1 MSLRWFGLMGLAVI
15 PWLSASSQSASSEAP
30 PAQVQSQPKDSSFL
44 GYSASSSAREAD
56 WEEKFRAEISA
67 SNVRENMRRLSAR
80 PHHVGSPY
88 DKDNAEWI
96 LARFKEWGFDAHI
109 ETFDVLFPTP
119 KVRVVEMIKPAA
131 FRASLQEPP
140 IAEDPTSG
148 QTSEQLPT
156 YNAYSA
162 DGDVTAPLVYVNYGN
177 REDYE
182 KLERLGISVKGAI
195 VIARYGGGWRGVK
208 PKVAAEHG
216 AIGCIIFSDPKRD
229 GYFAGDQYPNGGWRP
244 KEGVQRGS
252 VMDTDYPGDPLT
264 PGVGATA
271 QAKRL
276 AIKDAKTITK
286 IPVLPIS
293 YADALPLMSALA
305 GPVAP
310 AEWRGA
316 LPITYHVGS
325 GPAVVHLQV
334 SSNWDMKPIYDVI
347 AILHGSKDA
356 EDWVLR
362 GNHHDAWVN
371 GADDPIAGQ
380 AAMLEEA
387 RALGDL
393 RSRGWVPARTIVY
406 CAWDGEEP
414 GLLGSVEWVE
424 THLAELQKHAVA
436 YVNSDTNERGY
447 KLPEGTQDL
456 ESFISA
462 VARTD
467 TDPETQ
473 MTVYQRSHLYSL
485 SKAKSA
491 EERAAVRKRND
502 LEVTALGDGS
512 DYTAFQDYAGISTLS
527 VEFGDEDDGTQYHSI
542 YDDFYWYTHFVDT
555 DFAYGRALSQT
566 AGTAIMRLA
575 DADLIPVDYAP
586 QAEAVAKYE
595 ADLEKLLKEK
605 QDEFKELDLELQ
617 EGVFRATN
625 DPHRPMIAPVPET
638 IPPFMNFAPMKNSIA
653 LLKKSAERYSRLLAA
668 YEAADSPDL
677 PRESLALINADLKRV
692 SRLFLNQKGL
702 PERPWFKNQVYA
714 PGAYT
719 GYGAKPIAAVRE
731 YMDEKRWREAEAQV
745 PQVAQVIENVAAG
758 IDKASA
764 DFERALPALQ
774 DGTASR

>member
-1 MSLRWFGLMGLAVI
+1 MTLRGFGPLLLGVI
-15 PWLSASSQSASSEAP
+15 AWICVSSQPAASQASSP
-30 PAQVQSQPKDSSFL
+30 PVLL
-44 GYSASSSAREAD
+44 GYSSASSAREAD
-56 WEEKFRAEISA
+56 WEDKFRAGVLPGNI
-67 SNVRENMRRLSAR
+67 RENMRRLSAR
-80 PHHVGSPY
+80 PHNVGSPY

-96 LARFKEWGFDAHI
+96 LARYKAWGFDAHI
-109 ETFDVLFPTP
+109 ETFEVLFPTP
-119 KVRVVEMIKPAA
+119 KIRVLEMLKPTA
-131 FRASLQEPP
+131 FRAALEEPP
-140 IAEDPTSG
+140 IGVDPTSS

-177 REDYE
+177 RDDYE
-182 KLERLGISVKGAI
+182 RLDRLGISVKGAI

-216 AIGCIIFSDPKRD
+216 AIGCIIFSDPSAD

-264 PGVGATA
+264 PGVGATPH
-271 QAKRL
+271 AKRL

-316 LPITYHVGS
+316 LPITYHVGP

-334 SSNWDMKPIYDVI
+334 SSNWDIKPIYDVI
-347 AILHGSKDA
+347 AILHGSKAA
-356 EDWVLR
+356 EQWVLR

-371 GADDPIAGQ
+371 GAEDPLAGQ
-380 AAMLEEA
+380 SAMLEEA
-387 RALGDL
+387 RVLGDL
-393 RSRGWVPARTIVY
+393 HARGWVPARTVVY
-406 CAWDGEEP
+406 CSWDGEEP

-424 THLAELQKHAVA
+424 THLADLQKHAVA
-436 YVNSDTNERGY
+436 YVNSDTNRRGY
-447 KLPEGTQDL
+447 LLPGGTQDL
-456 ESFISA
+456 ERFISGIARA
-462 VARTD
+462 V

-473 MTVYQRSHLYSL
+473 LTVYQRSHLYSL
-485 SKAKSA
+485 SKAKNA
-491 EERAAVRKRND
+491 EDRAAIRKRND

-512 DYTAFQDYAGISTLS
+512 DFTAFQDYAGISTLS
-527 VEFGDEDDGTQYHSI
+527 LEFEEEDDGTQYHSV

-555 DFAYGRALSQT
+555 DFVYGRALSQT

-575 DADLIPVDYAP
+575 DADVIPVDYAP
-586 QAEAVAKYE
+586 QAQAVARYE
-595 ADLEKLLKEK
+595 AELEKLLREK

-617 EGVFRATN
+617 EGVFEATL
-625 DPHRPMIAPVPET
+625 DPRRPTLAPRRET
-638 IPPFMNFAPMKNSIA
+638 IPPFINFAPMKNAIA
-653 LLKKSAERYSRLLAA
+653 LLNKSAERYSRVLGA
-668 YEAADSPDL
+668 YEAAGSPEL
-677 PRESLALINADLKRV
+677 PPQSAALLNADLLRV
-692 SRLFLNQKGL
+692 SRLFLNQQGL

-731 YMDEKRWREAEAQV
+731 YMDEKRWREAEGQV

-758 IDKASA
+758 IDKASS
-764 DFERALPALQ
+764 DFEAALSGLQ
-774 DGTASR
+774 SGAASK